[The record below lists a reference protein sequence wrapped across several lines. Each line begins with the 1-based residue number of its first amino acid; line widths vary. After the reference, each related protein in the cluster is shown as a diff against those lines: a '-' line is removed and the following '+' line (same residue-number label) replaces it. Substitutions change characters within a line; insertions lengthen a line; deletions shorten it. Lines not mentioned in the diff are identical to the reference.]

1 MIGPFAGVFAERTPS
16 LISAARLDFCRPL
29 RAALATLALAQLAAG
44 AAASQVTSPQFPGVT
59 CEEVRVPMRDG
70 TLLTTDVYLPTAPG
84 RYPVVMQRDPYGRL
98 LGNGCFVGLSSSVA
112 TFAQQ
117 GYVGIDQQVRGTYTS
132 QGSFTPIFQEA
143 KDGYDAVEW
152 AGVQPWSTGKVGMTS
167 GSYLGIVQWQAA
179 PLRPPHLAAI
189 APSVMDSD
197 YHDGNAYVNGVF
209 SLWLSQSWPA
219 GAIIPDQMF
228 RAGQSSAQVDAWNTL
243 VNENLLTSWVWQLP
257 LSGFSEFRQ
266 FASFYY
272 DWVGHPNYDA
282 YWAKVDTS
290 TRYPDIIVPALVSGD
305 WYDPFQVG
313 TVQNFQGMRSVGGSA
328 QARQGTRLVMGAYG
342 HSGDS
347 GTPTFGDDTPD
358 PSIQMR
364 FYDHYLKGL
373 DNGFEDD
380 PIVHLYV
387 LVPPNSGDTGSGF
400 WITGNDF
407 PLPGTRIAKYFLHSG
422 GHANTRLGDGML
434 RGDDGGRD
442 ERARAT
448 ADHARATA
456 DHFDYDPENP
466 VPTVGGNMCC
476 NGVLLPAG
484 ALDQSTVELRN
495 DVLVYTGAPLAHDM
509 AVIGTVN
516 ATFWAMTSARDTDF
530 TLKLVDVHPD
540 GLTHNVLD
548 RIVRARFREG
558 SRLPPELVEPNQP
571 YQYTLELGNTAT
583 IFRAGHQIRVEVSS
597 SSFPHYAR
605 NLNTGLDNNSTDAVL
620 VAHQTILHD
629 NDHASFIALPIAPH
643 VAIP

>member
-1 MIGPFAGVFAERTPS
+1 MTGTIVLCAGAVPKETPS
-16 LISAARLDFCRPL
+16 STLTGRLDFCGL
-29 RAALATLALAQLAAG
+29 LLTGLAFLAIAQLEAG
-44 AAASQVTSPQFPGVT
+44 TAAAQVSSSLFPGVT
-59 CEEVRVPMRDG
+59 CEEVQVPMRDG
-70 TLLTTDVYLPTAPG
+70 TLLTTDVYLPSAPG
-84 RYPVVMQRDPYGRL
+84 RYPVVMQRDPYGRAF
-98 LGNGCFVGLSSSVA
+98 GDGCFVGLSMGVA

-132 QGSFTPIFQEA
+132 QGSFTPVFQEA
-143 KDGYDAVEW
+143 KDGYDAIEW

-179 PLRPPHLAAI
+179 PLRPPHLVAI

-197 YHDGNAYVNGVF
+197 YHDGVFYVNGVF
-209 SLWLSQSWPA
+209 SLWLNQSWPA
-219 GAIIPDQMF
+219 GYIVPDQMY
-228 RAGQSSAQVDAWNTL
+228 RGGQSSAQVDAWKML
-243 VNENLLTSWVWQLP
+243 VNDNLFTNWVWQLP
-257 LSGFSEFRQ
+257 LSRFSEFRQ

-290 TRYPDIIVPALVSGD
+290 TRYRDITVPALISGD

-328 QARQGTRLVMGAYG
+328 QARQGTRLIMGAYG

-364 FYDHYLKGL
+364 FFDHYLKGL

-400 WITGNDF
+400 WITGNNF
-407 PLPGTRIAKYFLHSG
+407 PLPGTQIAKYFLHSG
-422 GHANTRLGDGML
+422 GHANTRLGDGVL
-434 RGDDGGRD
+434 TEDDGGRD
-442 ERARAT
+442 GSART
-448 ADHARATA
+448 AA
-456 DHFDYDPENP
+456 DRFDYDPDNP

-558 SRLPPELVEPNQP
+558 SRLPPELIEPNQP

-583 IFRAGHQIRVEVSS
+583 ILRAGHQIRVEVSS
-597 SSFPHYAR
+597 SSFPHYSR

-629 NDHASFIALPIAPH
+629 KDHPSFVALPVAPN
-643 VAIP
+643 VTIP

>member
-1 MIGPFAGVFAERTPS
+1 MNSRFGEIGCAFSEGAAA
-16 LISAARLDFCRPL
+16 LILASRLDFYRLLLAGLVPL
-29 RAALATLALAQLAAG
+29 VLGQLAAAT
-44 AAASQVTSPQFPGVT
+44 AAAQVTSPEFPGVT
-59 CEEVRVPMRDG
+59 CEEVQVPMRDG
-70 TLLTTDVYLPTAPG
+70 TLLTTDVYLPSAPG
-84 RYPVVMQRDPYGRL
+84 RYPVIMQRDPYGRAF
-98 LGNGCFVGLSSSVA
+98 GNGCFAGLSAGVA
-112 TFAQQ
+112 PFAQQ

-132 QGSFTPIFQEA
+132 QGSFTPVFQEA
-143 KDGYDAVEW
+143 KDGYDAIEW

-197 YHDGNAYVNGVF
+197 YHDGVFYVNGVF
-209 SLWLSQSWPA
+209 SLWLNQSWPA
-219 GAIIPDQMF
+219 GYIVPDQMF
-228 RAGQSSAQVDAWNTL
+228 RAGQSSAQVATWNTL
-243 VNENLLTSWVWQLP
+243 VNENLFTNWVWQLP

-266 FASFYY
+266 FAPFYY
-272 DWVGHPNYDA
+272 DWVAHPNYDA

-290 TRYPDIIVPALVSGD
+290 TRYPNITVPALVSGD

-328 QARQGTRLVMGAYG
+328 QARQGSRLVMGAYG

-373 DNGFEDD
+373 DNGFESD

-387 LVPPNSGDTGSGF
+387 LVPPNSGNTGSGF
-400 WITGNDF
+400 WITGDDF
-407 PLPGTRIAKYFLHSG
+407 PLPGTQIANYFLHSG
-422 GHANTRLGDGML
+422 GHANTRLGDGVL
-434 RGDDGGRD
+434 TGDDDRHAPRY
-442 ERARAT
+442 RAA
-448 ADHARATA
+448 ADR
-456 DHFDYDPENP
+456 FDYDPENP
-466 VPTVGGNMCC
+466 APTVGGNMCC

-484 ALDQSTVELRN
+484 ALDQSAVELRN
-495 DVLVYTGAPLAHDM
+495 DILVYTSTPLPHDM

-516 ATFWAMTSARDTDF
+516 ATFWTITSARDTDF
-530 TLKLVDVHPD
+530 TVKLVDVHPD
-540 GLTHNVLD
+540 GLTHNILD

-558 SRLPPELVEPNQP
+558 SRLPPELVKPNQS

-583 IFRAGHQIRVEVSS
+583 ILRAGHQIRVEVSS

-629 NDHASFIALPIAPH
+629 KEHPSFIALPIVPN
-643 VAIP
+643 VTIP